1 MRYIS
6 CRQKWGIKIKI
17 KFYTSHCPKC
27 RVLKTLMDK
36 KHIGYE
42 EIDDEAIYLP
52 IAYANQILSMPFAD
66 VDGIIYDSK
75 QLQDLINSVED

>member
-1 MRYIS
+1 
-6 CRQKWGIKIKI
+6 
-17 KFYTSHCPKC
+17 
-27 RVLKTLMDK
+27 MDK